1 MLSGFIDITHG
12 SAEIFGLD
20 VENQMDETRLSMGVC
35 PQHDILFDDLT
46 VREHLNL
53 FANFKGMDP

>member
-1 MLSGFIDITHG
+1 
-12 SAEIFGLD
+12 
-20 VENQMDETRLSMGVC
+20 VENQMEDIRLSMGVC

-46 VREHLNL
+46 VREHLDL